1 MDGTCIKLEEE
12 SILDNRTT
20 MDAVTTRRDMTVI
33 NSSKENDHVVGSSK
47 NSEIQGA
54 IGSADRSD
62 HSFAD
67 KKSTSSEDPL
77 LSSSAVEPSKG
88 GCAELTEEDE
98 CRICQSR
105 GEEVLISPC
114 KCAGSAKWVHE
125 SCLVKWFQISQTTS
139 CELCSRF
146 VVIRKRTK
154 PFQQWRIPRDGLG
167 PCSRL
172 DLWYLFVTIFS
183 ICTILGFGIFQ
194 MLVKSKEPETTAVF
208 AAIYALC
215 GIMILLRIH
224 YFYVWFTRR
233 SKFWR
238 KWKTENRVWTV
249 ASPGTVLKYN
259 EEGTI
264 V

>member
-1 MDGTCIKLEEE
+1 MVGRFLNRVRAHCCWNSFLGSLVFTLKSLLPHLCKTTIFLYFWQRPTAWNYDRLIQIWLLRYFSAEN
-12 SILDNRTT
+12 ILRNITLF
-20 MDAVTTRRDMTVI
+20 MFV
-33 NSSKENDHVVGSSK
+33 
-47 NSEIQGA
+47 
-54 IGSADRSD
+54 
-62 HSFAD
+62 HSF
-67 KKSTSSEDPL
+67 L
-77 LSSSAVEPSKG
+77 LFLSF
-88 GCAELTEEDE
+88 
-98 CRICQSR
+98 
-105 GEEVLISPC
+105 
-114 KCAGSAKWVHE
+114 W
-125 SCLVKWFQISQTTS
+125 
-139 CELCSRF
+139 
-146 VVIRKRTK
+146 
-154 PFQQWRIPRDGLG
+154 QWRIPRDGLG

-264 V
+264 VWEF

>member
-1 MDGTCIKLEEE
+1 MDGTCIKLKEDG
-12 SILDNRTT
+12 ILENCTQ
-20 MDAVTTRRDMTVI
+20 MDAVTSQRDMTVT
-33 NSSKENDHVVGSSK
+33 NPSEENEQVLESTKKDTSGNVDHG
-47 NSEIQGA
+47 
-54 IGSADRSD
+54 DY
-62 HSFAD
+62 SFCNE
-67 KKSTSSEDPL
+67 KSTFSEDSLP
-77 LSSSAVEPSKG
+77 SSSAVDPLRD
-88 GCAELTEEDE
+88 GCTDLTVDNE

-125 SCLVKWFQISQTTS
+125 SCLVKWFQVSQTSS

-146 VVIRKRTK
+146 VVIKKRTK
-154 PFQQWRIPRDGLG
+154 AFQQWRIPRDGLG

-172 DLWYLFVTIFS
+172 DLWYLLVTIFS

-194 MLVKSKEPETTAVF
+194 ILVKSKEPETTAVF

-238 KWKTENRVWTV
+238 RWKIENRIWTV
-249 ASPGTVLKYN
+249 AYPGTVLKYN
-259 EEGTI
+259 DEGTI

>member
-12 SILDNRTT
+12 SILDNRTP
-20 MDAVTTRRDMTVI
+20 MDAVTTQRDMTVI

-47 NSEIQGA
+47 NNEIQGA
-54 IGSADRSD
+54 IGSADCSD

-77 LSSSAVEPSKG
+77 LSSSAVEPLND
-88 GCAELTEEDE
+88 GCADLTEEDE

-154 PFQQWRIPRDGLG
+154 PFQQVSDAFFFIKKQIISIWIPTHGSHVLLAFN
-167 PCSRL
+167 RL
-172 DLWYLFVTIFS
+172 CYM
-183 ICTILGFGIFQ
+183 Q
-194 MLVKSKEPETTAVF
+194 EA
-208 AAIYALC
+208 
-215 GIMILLRIH
+215 
-224 YFYVWFTRR
+224 
-233 SKFWR
+233 
-238 KWKTENRVWTV
+238 N
-249 ASPGTVLKYN
+249 
-259 EEGTI
+259 
-264 V
+264 